1 MEHVDPGKAQTVC
14 GNVFWIKRSVG
25 DIELSDLEQNT
36 QQKKC
41 NENDEDKSL
50 VFIPKCKIIQRPC
63 DKVTDNV
70 KPKTGAEI
78 FGKIQPADG
87 GIIHKGKKCYGDK
100 PCEKNDF

>member
-1 MEHVDPGKAQTVC
+1 MAQINPGKAQTICNNIIRV
-14 GNVFWIKRSVG
+14 KRSVG